1 MKKNLITIACTLST
15 VALLTACGANV
26 KEETTQAKAQVKE
39 AVQQAVKNT
48 MLFEAHHEGRI
59 YIFDDFAT
67 YQDFLVLGETSYRKV
82 RIGEGPR
89 GETIVF
95 GLTNEDK
102 KKVSGIASVDM
113 YDGKLKGAD
122 EFYGEMYTEEGRI
135 YVFSSLEEMQQARLV
150 GEVVL
155 RYTDIGAGPK
165 GETVVYALN
174 SSNKK
179 KKPVS
184 LIAKFKA
191 IHAL

>member
-1 MKKNLITIACTLST
+1 MKKNLLTLTCALST
-15 VALLTACGANV
+15 AALLTACGANV
-26 KEETTQAKAQVKE
+26 KEETAQVKTQAKE
-39 AVQQAVKNT
+39 MVQQSLDNT

-82 RIGEGPR
+82 RIGEGPK

-102 KKVSGIASVDM
+102 KKMSGIASVDM
-113 YDGKLKGAD
+113 YDGVLKGAD

-135 YVFSSLEEMQQARLV
+135 YVFSSLEEMQMARTL

-174 SSNKK
+174 SENKK
-179 KKPVS
+179 KKPVA

-191 IHAL
+191 IHAM